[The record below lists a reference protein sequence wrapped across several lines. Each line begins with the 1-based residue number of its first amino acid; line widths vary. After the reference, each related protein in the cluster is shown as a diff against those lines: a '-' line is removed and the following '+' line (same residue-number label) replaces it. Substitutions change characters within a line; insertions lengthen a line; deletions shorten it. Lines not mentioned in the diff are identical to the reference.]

1 MLVDLLDLLVELVSL
16 EVEIHQH
23 NPRAVGRIERG
34 YHGGGHAEEPRGWRL
49 EKTVGRLGM
58 ERRAAVTACYQLLHY
73 FPEVSF
79 FGSHPC
85 LA

>member
-1 MLVDLLDLLVELVSL
+1 
-16 EVEIHQH
+16 
-23 NPRAVGRIERG
+23 
-34 YHGGGHAEEPRGWRL
+34 L